1 MISIKLK
8 GELANLFIPEFDCEA
23 SGMFEAIAALKANF
37 PRIIGYLRDSAAR
50 GIGFYI
56 KVGYQTIAES
66 DLNKVFSKKVKSLT
80 ITPIPIG
87 SGGGAGG
94 GGLMKIILGVA
105 LIGLAF
111 TGVGFLGVSPLTL
124 GLLGGG
130 MLLSGVSS
138 FFGNPKDPNS
148 DEKNGKKSLIFGG
161 SETTVREGGRVP
173 IIFGK
178 HLSGWYVV
186 SASIRAYKL

>member
-105 LIGLAF
+105 LIGLSVHWCRVSRCQSTYTRVTWWRDAF
-111 TGVGFLGVSPLTL
+111 KRRIQ
-124 GLLGGG
+124 
-130 MLLSGVSS
+130 
-138 FFGNPKDPNS
+138 FFWKP
-148 DEKNGKKSLIFGG
+148 
-161 SETTVREGGRVP
+161 
-173 IIFGK
+173 
-178 HLSGWYVV
+178 
-186 SASIRAYKL
+186 